1 MKELYE
7 YRTRLI
13 DALVAA
19 SKDFRTQCL
28 AVPEP
33 FAALEDSG
41 WNTHQVAAHTRD
53 VDAMVYGMRARR
65 TAAEDNPEFQSF
77 DADAHSANNY
87 NPAEPLENILNG
99 LVRNVESLADMLRGL
114 SGEAWGRESRH
125 ATLGGGFTLQTWVER
140 DLAHIEEHV
149 ATVKKGR

>member
-13 DALVAA
+13 DNLVIAA
-19 SKDFRTQCL
+19 KEFRRQCL
-28 AVPEP
+28 AVADPSAP
-33 FAALEDSG
+33 LEEGG

-65 TAAEDNPEFQSF
+65 TASEDNPGFQSF
-77 DADAHSANNY
+77 DADAHSARHY
-87 NPAEPLENILNG
+87 NPAEPLQEVLDG
-99 LVRNVESLADMLRGL
+99 LVDNVESLGAMLREL
-114 SGEAWGRESRH
+114 SGDAWARESRH
-125 ATLGGGFTLQTWVER
+125 ATLGSGFTLQSWVER